1 MAKRQKKNEPAA
13 VTDFVLYARV
23 STDQQADRGHSIEAQ
38 LARLEAYAAALGYR
52 VVATETDAASA
63 SSLNRPGLQRAL
75 ARIDAGEAEG
85 LLVMKL
91 DRLTRSVRDLL
102 ELVDA
107 GYALVSVSESL
118 DTRSAVGR
126 MLLKILT
133 SVSEWEREAI
143 GERTSTVMQHMKS
156 QGLFTGGWPP
166 FGYIEV
172 DGRLVEEPREQ
183 AVIAEVRRL
192 RASGISLRR
201 IALLIGVQRGEKIFD
216 AKQIARMC
224 Q

>member
-1 MAKRQKKNEPAA
+1 MI
-13 VTDFVLYARV
+13 LYARV
-23 STDQQADRGHSIEAQ
+23 STDKQADAGHSIEAQ
-38 LARLEAYAAALGYR
+38 LESLRDYARALRYEI
-52 VVATETDAASA
+52 VTIETDTASA

-102 ELVDA
+102 QLVDA
-107 GYALVSVSESL
+107 GYEIISVSESL

-126 MLLKILT
+126 MLLKILVT
-133 SVSEWEREAI
+133 VSEWEREAI
-143 GERTSTVMQHMKS
+143 GERTSTVMQHMKA
-156 QGLFTGGWPP
+156 QGLYTGGWPP
-166 FGYIEV
+166 FGYVLE
-172 DGRLVEEPREQ
+172 GERLVEDPREQ

-216 AKQIARMC
+216 PKQIQRMC
-224 Q
+224 AERAS